1 MSCWLLAMVTH
12 ARLQSE
18 LQVRDPL
25 GRSVSFMSFISCP
38 LLLKQRKKKE
48 KKKDWSG
55 FEGEAA
61 PCFCYKEGLLLG

>member
-1 MSCWLLAMVTH
+1 
-12 ARLQSE
+12 
-18 LQVRDPL
+18 
-25 GRSVSFMSFISCP
+25 MSFISCP